1 MLFNSLDFAIFL
13 PIVFV
18 LYWFVFNRSLK
29 LQNLL
34 LVVASFIFYGWW
46 DWRFLSLIVF
56 SSVLDFV
63 VGIQLEKTEN
73 QKIRKRLLYT
83 SIIINLGMLGFF
95 KYFNFF
101 LDSFVEG
108 FKLLGQDFQ
117 IERLNILLP
126 MGISFY
132 TFQTLSYTIDIYRK
146 ELKPTNNFIQ
156 FLGFVTFFP
165 QLVAGPIERAKN
177 LLPQFYVLRKFSNQ
191 KAHEGILDI
200 TWGLFKKIVIA
211 DGLSQYIDIVY
222 GDITSF
228 SGFPIIW
235 ATLFFT
241 FQIYCDFS
249 GYSSIA
255 IGTAKLFGFELVMN
269 FRRPH
274 FAKSLQEFWSRWHMS
289 FSTWLKDYVYIPLGG
304 NRSSKFR
311 TNLNLFLTFLI
322 SGLWHGANWTFVF
335 WGGIHGI
342 MYVINK
348 MSFFKNRK
356 SIISVVVVFLLVCF
370 SRVFFRANTISDAF
384 YGFSHLL
391 PTSFS
396 GLIGIPTITK
406 SSFIFYFVIIII
418 LFTIEYFL
426 EKRYNAT
433 KSYIYPKRNFT
444 ILYSSLLIVFIY
456 VLGTFENQEFIYF
469 QF

>member
-1 MLFNSLDFAIFL
+1 MDIFL
-13 PIVFV
+13 PVGV
-18 LYWFVFNRSLK
+18 
-29 LQNLL
+29 
-34 LVVASFIFYGWW
+34 SFF
-46 DWRFLSLIVF
+46 
-56 SSVLDFV
+56 
-63 VGIQLEKTEN
+63 
-73 QKIRKRLLYT
+73 
-83 SIIINLGMLGFF
+83 
-95 KYFNFF
+95 
-101 LDSFVEG
+101 
-108 FKLLGQDFQ
+108 
-117 IERLNILLP
+117 
-126 MGISFY
+126 
-132 TFQTLSYTIDIYRK
+132 TFQSLSYTFDIYRGT
-146 ELKPTNNFIQ
+146 LKPVKNI
-156 FLGFVTFFP
+156 LDYALFVSFFP